1 MKTSSLIL
9 ALASSCTAFL
19 EQQPLGA
26 LTTSS
31 SGVKDIPLNGFGTW
45 NLKGENTSD
54 VVSAAMQAGYR

>member
-9 ALASSCTAFL
+9 ALASSVSAFL
-19 EQQPLGA
+19 EQQPL
-26 LTTSS
+26 LSPSS
-31 SGVKDIPLNGFGTW
+31 SGIKDIPLNGFGTW